1 MQGNIGGWTTWPR
14 CFPVQPS
21 HKAVGM
27 CFSQTQCLQ
36 FFTDKIKTSLKHV
49 IRILIL
55 FGPYSRRMSFA
66 PPSTSQKGGGE
77 ARSVWICDSTTNK
90 PGIRKHASY
99 LLGFPNVSYTNLRPS
114 APAHNAGPLVLPG
127 YFSSWNTRFSFD
139 PDILCT
145 SFMAAFKSP
154 SP

>member
-27 CFSQTQCLQ
+27 CFSQMQCLQ
-36 FFTDKIKTSLKHV
+36 FFTDKIKTLLKHV

-55 FGPYSRRMSFA
+55 FGPYSRRMSLG
-66 PPSTSQKGGGE
+66 PL
-77 ARSVWICDSTTNK
+77 
-90 PGIRKHASY
+90 Y
-99 LLGFPNVSYTNLRPS
+99 LLERWRGGQVCLEYVIVLLTSRESGNMLCLLPGFSNISYTNLRPS